1 MEKKLLVLDLDETL
15 IHSSEKRLADGE
27 SFLIHNF
34 FVYKRPYLDWFMS
47 EMLNTFEVAIWSA
60 AGHDYVH
67 SVICHL
73 FQRDSLKFVWTSQ
86 NCTLSKNVNT
96 GEYDI
101 IKNLR
106 KLKNRGY
113 PLESIVVIDDSSAK
127 HRRNYGNLVTVKE
140 FLGDQNDNDLQ
151 LLAAYLKQ
159 LAKVPNIRNVE
170 KRGWRT
176 QVGGI

>member
-15 IHSSEKRLADGE
+15 VHATDKRLAHGE

-34 FVYKRPYLDWFMS
+34 FVYKRPYLDWFMK
-47 EMLNTFEVAIWSA
+47 EMLNDYTVAIWSA

-67 SVICHL
+67 SVVYQF
-73 FQRDSLKFVWTSQ
+73 FQRDSLEFVWTSQ
-86 NCTLSKNVNT
+86 HCTLSKNVNT

-106 KLKNRGY
+106 KLKTRGY
-113 PLESIVVIDDSSAK
+113 PLESIVVVDDSSAK

-140 FLGDQNDNDLQ
+140 FVGDKNDNELQ
-151 LLAAYLKQ
+151 LLATYLKQ
-159 LAKVPNIRNVE
+159 LTKEPNIRNVE
-170 KRGWRT
+170 KRGWRI
-176 QVGGI
+176 QVGGL